1 VNYRYYTRAEAL
13 RLNLTGWVRNLWDG
27 RVEAVIEGEEE
38 SVRKIVE
45 WCHVGPPAAQVI
57 DVETV
62 WETPSDSYSDF
73 DIRITARGDWE

>member
-1 VNYRYYTRAEAL
+1 
-13 RLNLTGWVRNLWDG
+13 
-27 RVEAVIEGEEE
+27 VEAVIEGEEE
-38 SVRKIVE
+38 SVRKMVE